1 MASDVVGERRLARL
15 RATLAFVRR
24 ALFVSLALNLV
35 LLLALV
41 RGCLGRNMAR
51 AILVEG
57 KVVCLVRSER
67 AAREVHDSL
76 LTAKKG
82 SFRGAAAFRQKWEDR
97 PQSAKGEKVCTND
110 EATKLLQPL
119 LAVVVQGFA
128 IQVQGKDL
136 VVTATQ
142 QLAEEALRSVK
153 AKFLA
158 EGETPLEPQTFETE
172 PTIAPVQ
179 VVPEVLVSDLRTA
192 TEELLKGQT
201 EPEEYTV
208 RPGDTPFAVAEA
220 HDMTVQRLYKLNPG
234 LEREAHQDNIH
245 PGDKWTVAGPR
256 PKLVVITKKE
266 IVRKAPIPPRV
277 VTETRDTLPAGET
290 SVVRAGKPGE
300 RREWVRATWRNDKM
314 VPGSEKITKTEII
327 RQPEDKVVLRGTRPT
342 VPEPA
347 VPRR

>member
-1 MASDVVGERRLARL
+1 VASDVVGERRLARL

-24 ALFVSLALNLV
+24 ALFVSLFLNLV
-35 LLLALV
+35 LLLVLV
-41 RGCLGRNMAR
+41 RGCLGRNTAR
-51 AILVEG
+51 AILVDG

-76 LTAKKG
+76 LAARKG
-82 SFRGAAAFRQKWEDR
+82 GFRGEAVFRQKWEDR

-110 EATKLLQPL
+110 EAVKLLQPL
-119 LAVVVQGFA
+119 LTVVVQGFA
-128 IQVQGKDL
+128 IQVQGRDL
-136 VVTATQ
+136 VATATQ

-158 EGETPLEPQTFETE
+158 EGETPIEPQAFEVE

-179 VVPEVLVSDLRTA
+179 VPPEALVSDLRTA

-201 EPEEYTV
+201 EPEEYKV
-208 RPGDTPFAVAEA
+208 RPGDTPFTVAEA
-220 HDMTVQRLYKLNPG
+220 HGMTVRKLYELNPG
-234 LEREAHQDNIH
+234 LEREARRDDIH

-277 VTETRDTLPAGET
+277 VTEARDTLPASET
-290 SVVRAGKPGE
+290 RVVRTGKPGE
-300 RREWVRATWRNDKM
+300 RREWVRATWRNDQL
-314 VPGSEKITKTEII
+314 VPGSEKVTKTEVI
-327 RQPEDKVVLRGTRPT
+327 REPEDKVVLKGTQPT
-342 VPEPA
+342 VPEPST
-347 VPRR
+347 PRR